1 MSSPFQQAVLRRDT
15 AFQGFDQAL
24 ARFQQKARRF
34 LARLPPR
41 VVLVVDDEVA
51 LATVL
56 ARGLRAAF
64 HGVEVATAHSI
75 AGATTWLDQNTPG
88 VVVLDLRLADGNGW
102 ELAKR
107 LPRNVRVILMSG
119 ALPADLLAEM
129 RNATAAV
136 ATLEKPV
143 DLSTLVQMV
152 GAALAEPVMDNSVG

>member
-15 AFQGFDQAL
+15 AFQGFDKAM
-24 ARFQQKARRF
+24 AAFQKKARRF
-34 LARLPPR
+34 LTPPPR

-64 HGVEVATAHSI
+64 QGLDVATAHSV
-75 AGATTWLDQNTPG
+75 AGATTWLERNTPG
-88 VVVLDLRLADGNGW
+88 VVVLDMHLGDGNGW

-107 LPRNVRVILMSG
+107 LPRSVRLILMSG

-136 ATLEKPV
+136 AMIEKPV
-143 DLSTLVQMV
+143 EMGDLVRMV
-152 GAALAEPVMDNSVG
+152 GDALAEPLGEFSVG